1 LKGEGPVHPP
11 DDKRIET
18 LDYLRGFALLGIIL
32 VNILPLLSVGLP
44 VTETEASYWKFLYLF
59 IEGRFFTIFSF
70 LFGVGFYL
78 FITKANQKGRNG
90 RVLFLRRILV
100 MFLIGLIHFQFHPGE
115 ALTVY
120 AISGLLVFPFYRLK
134 KETNLIIAL
143 SLLGSFSWLAI
154 KPLLPI
160 PLILLG
166 FAAGQFRLFE
176 NLAAKKKPIA
186 IFTAMMGVLSLLAI
200 GYQNSLA
207 PRLGNGGVSGV
218 DFYPFFHAG
227 IMVGP
232 IVSAFY
238 AGSLILLV
246 QRPFFNRL
254 LSPLKHYGR
263 MALTNYLTQ
272 TVFIFLAGRLFGTLS
287 LVETLYI
294 CLIIYTLQLLLSY
307 IWLRNFI
314 YGPLE
319 WLWRAATYLELPP
332 LRRRPT
338 AETQKS

>member
-1 LKGEGPVHPP
+1 MHPP
-11 DDKRIET
+11 VDKRIET

-44 VTETEASYWKFLYLF
+44 GTEMEAYYWRFLYLF

-120 AISGLLVFPFYRLK
+120 AISGLLVLPFYRLK
-134 KETNLIIAL
+134 KETNLIVAL
-143 SLLGSFSWLAI
+143 SLLAGFSWLAI

-176 NLAAKKKPIA
+176 SLSAKRKPIA
-186 IFTAMMGVLSLLAI
+186 IFTAVMGVLSLLGI
-200 GYQNSLA
+200 VYQNSLA
-207 PRLGNGGVSGV
+207 PGLGNEGVPGM

-227 IMVGP
+227 IMIGP

-238 AGSLILLV
+238 VGSLILLV
-246 QRPFFNRL
+246 QLPLCNKL

-263 MALTNYLTQ
+263 MALTNYLAQ
-272 TVFIFLAGRLFGTLS
+272 TAFILLAGLLWGTPS
-287 LVETLYI
+287 LIETLYI
-294 CLIIYTLQLLLSY
+294 CLIIYALQLLFSY
-307 IWLRNFI
+307 IWLRSFL

-332 LRRRPT
+332 LRRRS
-338 AETQKS
+338 AAVTQKS